1 MLGRQG
7 QGQGK
12 DPWDR
17 TSRNTNDALNG
28 SGGSGKQRAVPQ
40 RPPGMAR
47 LDTPPA
53 VQRVSRPQR
62 QKPPRSRG
70 RRFLIAVIVLGI
82 AALLVFAIAYGL
94 ANYFLGIGNS
104 AGPANTATDFLL
116 NLKSQTYDQAY
127 KDLDATITGTL
138 HPEDFLKMAQADD
151 RCYGPVTDFNEVS
164 GSATISADGN
174 TQSFTYT
181 MTRSKLAKT
190 YPLTLTLQKGG
201 DGTWDITKFV
211 NGNGNNNELGPAPP
225 TC

>member
-28 SGGSGKQRAVPQ
+28 NGGSGKQRAVPQ
-40 RPPGMAR
+40 RPPGMTR

-62 QKPPRSRG
+62 QKPPKSRG
-70 RRFLIAVIVLGI
+70 RRFLIAIIVLGI
-82 AALLVFAIAYGL
+82 AAILVFAIAYGL

-116 NLKSQTYDQAY
+116 NLKGQHYDLAY

-138 HPEDFLKMAQADD
+138 HPQDFQNMAQADD
-151 RCYGPVTDFNEVS
+151 RCYGPVTDFNEVA

-181 MTRSKLAKT
+181 MTRSKLTKT
-190 YPLTLTLQKGG
+190 YSLTLTLQKDS
-201 DGTWDITKFV
+201 DGNWDITNF
-211 NGNGNNNELGPAPP
+211 GNDLGPAPP